1 MATTTPSRADNRKI
15 RSLTRGQARF
25 AFIVLLA
32 INILNYAD
40 RSVLAAVQ
48 TKIQPEFH
56 LSDTQLGLL
65 ASSFLFIYGISTL
78 PLGIWADR
86 STRKTIVAVCVGIWS
101 VATTLAGFTA
111 NFVQLFLARSV
122 LGIGEAGYAPASL
135 SMIGDY
141 FPKEVRGRILAL
153 WSMGNILGTAIGQ
166 VLGGLVAVSLGWR
179 WAFYLVGIPGLIAA
193 FLIWR
198 AVEPQR
204 GAFDQ
209 GDGADDDMAVAGH
222 VSMGNSLG
230 DIMRTAR
237 RLVKIPTYWVLI
249 GAFIASFFTIGAA
262 MSWINTYI
270 VRDFHVS
277 EGQAGLLTGG
287 TLAIGSIIGILVGG
301 WVADA
306 LQRRMPQGR
315 LLISTISFLLGS
327 PLTFLALSMHNLV
340 PFALVFTV
348 AIISLS
354 LCLGPLNAVIQDIIE
369 PEIRATAVGIVL
381 LVAHLLGDAASPIII
396 GWISSQTSLGFAFI
410 VTAPVCLLIAGLICL
425 FGLRTVARDMQ
436 AMQQRM
442 HGSHSGH

>member
-1 MATTTPSRADNRKI
+1 MATTTPSRIDNRSS
-15 RSLTRGQARF
+15 RSLTRRQARF

-65 ASSFLFIYGISTL
+65 ASSFLFIYGLSTL
-78 PLGIWADR
+78 PLGVWADK
-86 STRKTIVAVCVGIWS
+86 STRKTIVAICVGIWS
-101 VATTLAGFTA
+101 IATTLAGFTI
-111 NFVQLFLARSV
+111 NFIQLFLARSI

-166 VLGGLVAVSLGWR
+166 VLGGLVAVTLGWR

-204 GAFDQ
+204 GIYDR
-209 GDGADDDMAVAGH
+209 GEETADEVAIAGH
-222 VSMGNSLG
+222 GSMGNGLG
-230 DIMRTAR
+230 DIMRAAR

-262 MSWINTYI
+262 MAWINTYI
-270 VRDFHVS
+270 VRDFRIS

-287 TLAIGSIIGILVGG
+287 TLAIGSIIGILIGG
-301 WVADA
+301 WVADY

-315 LLISTISFLLGS
+315 LLISTISFLAGS
-327 PLTFLALSMHNLV
+327 PLTFLALSMRDLV
-340 PFALVFTV
+340 PFALIFTV

-354 LCLGPLNAVIQDIIE
+354 LCLGPLNAVIQDIVE

-396 GWISSQTSLGFAFI
+396 GWISSHSSLGFAFI
-410 VTAPVCLLIAGLICL
+410 TTAPVCLLIAGLICL
-425 FGLRTVARDMQ
+425 FGLRTVAHDMQ
-436 AMQQRM
+436 AMQQRI
-442 HGSHSGH
+442 HDSHSDH